1 MFQSQTPRQPSKSM
15 NNSKLLA
22 QLTAAAM
29 LQYTK
34 LTKQRTPIPQGSLC
48 VGKSKS
54 PTAVTL
60 AALASDYY
68 DGDPQNAIF
77 LTLQVLA
84 INNARTADDGTIGAR
99 LVSLD
104 ESGNIWTKGNGWFL
118 QNQKDHILMKWGWMV
133 METLAGRM
141 PLATNHL
148 VTTNEVS
155 VGEES
160 FSMRVTDPM
169 ILGLYAVCE
178 ALSNGDAAITAEEPN
193 GETLRKAFT
202 VAFTAANIVL
212 THALTGIT
220 TLPERCDRRT
230 LSIKD
235 DVVSGQ
241 LLPLILTAA

>member
-1 MFQSQTPRQPSKSM
+1 M
-15 NNSKLLA
+15 NNSQLLT

-34 LTKQRTPIPQGSLC
+34 RTEQRTPVPQGSLC

-54 PTAVTL
+54 PIAVTL
-60 AALASDYY
+60 AALASDHYNG
-68 DGDPQNAIF
+68 GDPKNQIF

-84 INNARTADDGTIGAR
+84 INNARAADDGTIGAKM
-99 LVSLD
+99 VSLD
-104 ESGNIWTKGNGWFL
+104 ESGFLYTWTKADGGWFL
-118 QNQKDHILMKWGWMV
+118 HNQKDHILMKWGQMIV
-133 METLAGRM
+133 DTLTGRT
-141 PLATNHL
+141 PLKTDHL

-178 ALSNGDAAITAEEPN
+178 ALSKGNAAIAAEEPN
-193 GETLRKAFT
+193 GETLQKAFT

-230 LSIKD
+230 LSIEN